1 MLLSED
7 KFLQIGG
14 KTKNKYIEKWQEEGR
29 KVMGYYCTYIPEE
42 LLYAGGFLPYRVRAT
57 NQIDTDK
64 ADVYMVRYICSFI
77 RATLNSALEGKL
89 DFLNGLMVCNS
100 CDHSRRMFEMF
111 DMKIFN
117 KPNFQNRS
125 EKAETFYFT
134 IPHIISEQGFEWF
147 LGELN
152 TLKDKLE
159 STYKI
164 DRISDDDLIKA
175 INIYNENRDL
185 LKKIHQ
191 LRIKRKPKLSGSD
204 ALLISMANS
213 SVPKEIANKELE
225 RILKSLKDSKED
237 SQNGKKRIL
246 LVGSALD
253 RTDLTKIIE
262 DSGGL
267 IVSDFLCFGTKS
279 FMDNVDLKSE
289 ESPLISLA
297 KRLYY
302 KLSCPRMMND
312 HERRLEQVI
321 SEIKKAEIDGV
332 ILQRINNCD
341 LHGCDN
347 MLYLHELKDLGIPVF
362 NIDREFY
369 QADTSRLE
377 TRIQAFLEMI
387 K

>member
-1 MLLSED
+1 MSLLKDE
-7 KFLQIGG
+7 FLQIG
-14 KTKNKYIEKWQEEGR
+14 KKLKNKHIEKWQEQGR

-42 LLYAGGFLPYRVRAT
+42 LLYAGGFLPFRVRAT
-57 NQIDTDK
+57 TQTDTAK
-64 ADVYMVRYICSFI
+64 ADIYMVRYICSFI
-77 RATLNSALEGKL
+77 RATLSSALEGKL
-89 DFLNGLMVCNS
+89 DFLDGLMVCNS

-117 KPNFQNRS
+117 RPTFQNRS
-125 EKAETFYFT
+125 EKAESFYFT
-134 IPHIISEQGFEWF
+134 IPHILSDQGFEWF
-147 LGELN
+147 VDELN
-152 TLKDKLE
+152 KLKDKLE
-159 STYKI
+159 NTFKI
-164 DRISDDDLIKA
+164 KRISDDDLVNA
-175 INIYNENRDL
+175 INVYNRNRDL

-191 LRIKRKPKLSGSD
+191 LRIKGNPKLNGSD

-213 SVPKEIANKELE
+213 SIPKDIANKELE
-225 RILKSLKDSKED
+225 RILKSLKKSNEIP
-237 SQNGKKRIL
+237 QNERKRIL

-253 RTDLTKIIE
+253 RPDLINIIE
-262 DSGGL
+262 KSGGL
-267 IVSDFLCFGTKS
+267 VVSDFLCFGTKS
-279 FMDNVDLKSE
+279 FMDNIELKKE
-289 ESPLISLA
+289 EPPLISLA

-312 HERRLEQVI
+312 HERRLEQVVN
-321 SEIKKAEIDGV
+321 EIERADIDGV

>member
-1 MLLSED
+1 MSISED
-7 KFLQIGG
+7 SFLRIGT
-14 KTKNKYIEKWQEEGR
+14 KIKNKHIEKWQEQGR
-29 KVMGYYCTYIPEE
+29 KIMGYYCTYIPEE
-42 LLYAGGFLPYRVRAT
+42 LLYAGGFLPFRVRAT
-57 NQIDTDK
+57 TQTDTAK
-64 ADVYMVRYICSFI
+64 ADIYMVRYICSFI
-77 RATLNSALEGKL
+77 RATLSSALEGKL
-89 DFLNGLMVCNS
+89 DFLDGLMVCNS

-111 DMKIFN
+111 EMKIFN
-117 KPNFQNRS
+117 KPNYQNRS
-125 EKAETFYFT
+125 KKAETFYFT
-134 IPHIISEQGFEWF
+134 IPHIISDQGFEWF
-147 LGELN
+147 VGELN
-152 TLKDKLE
+152 KLKVTLE

-164 DRISDDDLIKA
+164 DISEDDLVKA

-185 LKKIHQ
+185 LKKIHH
-191 LRIKRKPKLSGSD
+191 LRIKRNPKLSGSD

-213 SVPKEIANKELE
+213 SIPKEIANKELQ
-225 RILKSLKDSKED
+225 RILKSLKDSKGV
-237 SQNGKKRIL
+237 SQNGKKRIM

-253 RTDLTKIIE
+253 RPDLTNIIE

-279 FMDNVDLKSE
+279 FMDNVNLKSE

-321 SEIKKAEIDGV
+321 SEIKTANIDGV

-362 NIDREFY
+362 NIDREYY